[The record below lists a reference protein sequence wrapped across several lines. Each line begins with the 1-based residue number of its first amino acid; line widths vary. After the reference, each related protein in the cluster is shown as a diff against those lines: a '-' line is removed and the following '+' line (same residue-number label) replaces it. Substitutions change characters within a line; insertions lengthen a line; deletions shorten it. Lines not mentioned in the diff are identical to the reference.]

1 MERPYISRSVPVNVS
16 GAKFLPRCAR
26 ILSSFMEARLRG
38 ISLLRLLLVGTV
50 VWMAWPSPVIAATL
64 PPGNSEINQYTETL
78 PGSHGDQPTG
88 DALGGGGS
96 KGGNGGSA
104 LTPSTANALRDRGST
119 GKAVVGLAQAT
130 TPKAGPKPT
139 GGGSQKSGVT
149 AAVDSLKGSDDGGL
163 GIVFPLSL
171 AAIAVVGVGY
181 FLRRRAQAP
190 Q

>member
-1 MERPYISRSVPVNVS
+1 
-16 GAKFLPRCAR
+16 
-26 ILSSFMEARLRG
+26 
-38 ISLLRLLLVGTV
+38 
-50 VWMAWPSPVIAATL
+50 MAWPSPATAATL

-96 KGGNGGSA
+96 KGGKGGTA
-104 LTPSTANALRDRGST
+104 LAPSTANALRDSGST
-119 GKAVVGLAQAT
+119 GKAVVGLAKAT
-130 TPKAGPKPT
+130 TPKPGPRPS
-139 GGGSQKSGVT
+139 GGGSTKSGVS

-181 FLRRRAQAP
+181 FLRRRAQAAE
-190 Q
+190 